1 MATVNLVIDIGSSL
15 TTIYKEGEGIVLH
28 EPSVVIIT
36 GDEKSYKMTDFGLDA
51 YNQIAVLQPGHKV
64 LYPIQEGAI
73 TYKKAT
79 LKMMEYFLGK
89 IIVRSDYFFKPKV
102 RAFLNVP
109 CGSGVEERKLFE
121 EVLYAAGVDETF
133 MLDAPIF
140 AAYGAGIPITKR
152 PELVVDI
159 GGGIVDIALINNGG
173 IIKGCS
179 YGLGGIAV
187 DNGIIEGLENSLA
200 LQVGLITSESLK
212 KEIGSLYENE
222 NASVSVFGKNTVS
235 GNPKSSLVTTKHV
248 RTMIEYYYGKIA
260 DLIKAFMKDLPNDVF
275 SQLAENG
282 IIITGGGACMRGIET
297 FMQNKLKT
305 NVIVPT
311 SCEYSSVLG
320 GARLLANPKKLNEL
334 LGLM

>member
-36 GDEKSYKMTDFGLDA
+36 GNETSYKMTDFGLDA
-51 YNQIAVLQPGHKV
+51 YNQIPVLQPGHKV

-79 LKMMEYFLGK
+79 LKMMEHFLGK
-89 IIVRSDYFFKPKV
+89 IIARSDYFFKPKV

-140 AAYGAGIPITKR
+140 AAYGAGVPITSR

-159 GGGIVDIALINNGG
+159 GGGIVDIALINNNG

-179 YGLGGIAV
+179 YGLGGIAATV
-187 DNGIIEGLENSLA
+187 ANNTDAINRVNGSINVQNALQAKANKNTKALADDMSYIVTRIRSNGI
-200 LQVGLITSESLK
+200 
-212 KEIGSLYENE
+212 
-222 NASVSVFGKNTVS
+222 
-235 GNPKSSLVTTKHV
+235 
-248 RTMIEYYYGKIA
+248 
-260 DLIKAFMKDLPNDVF
+260 
-275 SQLAENG
+275 
-282 IIITGGGACMRGIET
+282 
-297 FMQNKLKT
+297 
-305 NVIVPT
+305 
-311 SCEYSSVLG
+311 
-320 GARLLANPKKLNEL
+320 
-334 LGLM
+334 